1 MNRVKDYH
9 IISEILKEDYE
20 NYISDEELEKRLENV
35 SKLALYKVMYFEYVD
50 RKYYEKELDK
60 QKPKSMVEF
69 YEDLKIKTRKN

>member
-20 NYISDEELEKRLENV
+20 NYISDEELEKKLKNV

-50 RKYYEKELDK
+50 REYYEKELDK

-69 YEDLKIKTRKN
+69 YEDLKIKMRKN